1 MECTIIRGGRRL
13 VPTWRTVPA
22 MLDRDTIALAFER
35 LNEELA
41 ARGERGELFV
51 VEGAV
56 LCLVHQARPAT
67 RDVDA
72 WFAPSRAIREA
83 AARVAES
90 LALPA
95 DWLNDGAKAFLPA
108 QAGFELWRELSNL
121 KIATADA
128 RTLLAMKLLA
138 SRTAEDSEDI
148 RFLART
154 LGLTSS
160 TQVLDVAL
168 AFFPEDRLPL
178 RARLLVE
185 ELFP

>member
-1 MECTIIRGGRRL
+1 
-13 VPTWRTVPA
+13 
-22 MLDRDTIALAFER
+22 MLDRDTIARAFER
-35 LNEELA
+35 LNAELA

-51 VEGAV
+51 VGGAV

-72 WFAPSRAIREA
+72 WFTPSSAIREA

-90 LALPA
+90 MSLPA

-108 QAGFELWRELSNL
+108 QPGFEVWRELSHL
-121 KIATADA
+121 RIATADA

-148 RFLART
+148 RFLARH
-154 LGLTSS
+154 LGLGTSA
-160 TQVLDVAL
+160 QVLEVAL
-168 AFFPEDRLPL
+168 AFFPEERLPL
-178 RARLLVE
+178 RARLLAE